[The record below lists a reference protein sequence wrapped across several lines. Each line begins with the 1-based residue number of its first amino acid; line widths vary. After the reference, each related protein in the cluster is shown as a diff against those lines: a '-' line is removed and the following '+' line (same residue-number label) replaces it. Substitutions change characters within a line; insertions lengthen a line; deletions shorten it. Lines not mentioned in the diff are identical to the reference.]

1 MATKT
6 SAASAHPM
14 PAPVPEPEWL
24 KQFVSEEESFL
35 VTKLARLNEEI
46 AERMKARDEV
56 AKSMQGS
63 QTWKQLFITTGETFR
78 AWTKSA
84 LEELGML
91 VENGPKGHA
100 ELIGRYGDLLV
111 TIEAKAINTAAR
123 KPDIG
128 QAADYA
134 DEIEQALEFTGDELS
149 DHHREYLALIEK
161 LGFSTDVIKS
171 DKGLVRKVAI
181 LNTSKNEPL
190 DKRAVPAF
198 PAAASSEMKNREVAG
213 LTGVQLFGILSA
225 CRAGR
230 IDKAKVLKEI
240 LATSGQ
246 FKDFQNWQTFL
257 TPKSESYA
265 AYSVNP

>member
-1 MATKT
+1 MSKT
-6 SAASAHPM
+6 STAPM
-14 PAPVPEPEWL
+14 PAPVPEPDWL

-35 VTKLARLNEEI
+35 VTKHARLVEEI
-46 AERMKARDEV
+46 AERIKAKEET
-56 AKSMQGS
+56 AKAMQDS
-63 QTWKQLFITTGETFR
+63 QTWKQLFITSGETFR
-78 AWTKSA
+78 SWVKRA
-84 LEELGML
+84 LEELGMT

-100 ELIGRYGDLLV
+100 DLIGRYGDLLV
-111 TIEAKAINTAAR
+111 MVEAKAINAAAR

-161 LGFSTDVIKS
+161 LGISAEALKN
-171 DKGLVRKVAI
+171 DKGLMRKVAI
-181 LNTSKNEPL
+181 LNTSKSDPL

-198 PAAASSEMKNREVAG
+198 PAAAVDEMKNRAVAG

-230 IDKAKVLKEI
+230 IEKGKVLKEI

-265 AYSVNP
+265 AYLVNP